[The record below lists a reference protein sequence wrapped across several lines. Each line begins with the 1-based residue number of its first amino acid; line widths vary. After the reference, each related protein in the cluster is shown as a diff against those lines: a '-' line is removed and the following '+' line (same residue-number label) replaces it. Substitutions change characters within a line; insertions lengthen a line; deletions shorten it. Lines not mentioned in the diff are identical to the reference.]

1 MAKATAKATAKD
13 LKRAAALEALQTET
27 TFTAAAEKAGISR
40 RTLYDYFYNDSEFA
54 FEYRRQ
60 LRLRSLARAE
70 QAARE
75 RDAAVDVIREI
86 MQDGEQPAAIRLKA
100 AQQMLEHANGG
111 NAGEFSFVGD
121 AIDVHTGW
129 SFGGGG

>member
-1 MAKATAKATAKD
+1 MAKTTAKD

-40 RTLYDYFYNDSEFA
+40 RTLYEYVYHDSEFA

-60 LRLRSLARAE
+60 LRLRGLALAE

-86 MQDGEQPAAIRLKA
+86 MQDGEQPAAVRLKA
-100 AQQMLEHANGG
+100 AEKMLSYADGG
-111 NAGEFSFVGD
+111 DADKMRFVGT
-121 AIDVHTGW
+121 AIDAHTGW
-129 SFGGGG
+129 DFTMAAD

>member
-1 MAKATAKATAKD
+1 MAQTKD

-40 RTLYDYFYNDSEFA
+40 RTLYEYFYNDREFA

-60 LRLRSLARAE
+60 LRLRSLALAERA
-70 QAARE
+70 ACE

-86 MQDGEQPAAIRLKA
+86 MQDDEQPAAIRLKA
-100 AQQMLEHANGG
+100 AEKMLEHANGG
-111 NAGEFSFVGD
+111 SAGEYSFAGD
-121 AIDVHTGW
+121 AIEKHAGW
-129 SFGGGG
+129 FCSDDG

>member
-1 MAKATAKATAKD
+1 MAKATAKD
-13 LKRAAALEALQTET
+13 MKRAAALEALQTET

-40 RTLYDYFYNDSEFA
+40 RTLYDYFYNDKEFA

-60 LRLRSLARAE
+60 LRLRGLALAE

-100 AQQMLEHANGG
+100 AEKMLEHANSG
-111 NAGEFSFVGD
+111 NATEFSFAGD
-121 AIDVHTGW
+121 AIDVHSGW
-129 SFGGGG
+129 AFTSG

>member
-1 MAKATAKATAKD
+1 MAKTTAKD

-60 LRLRSLARAE
+60 LRLRTLARAE

-86 MQDGEQPAAIRLKA
+86 MQDDEQPAAIRLKA
-100 AQQMLEHANGG
+100 AEKMLEFADGG
-111 NAGEFSFVGD
+111 NAAEFSFAGT
-121 AIDVHTGW
+121 AIDKHTGW
-129 SFGGGG
+129 DFTAAAD

>member
-1 MAKATAKATAKD
+1 MANKATSKD
-13 LKRAAALEALQTET
+13 MKRAAALEALQTET

-40 RTLYDYFYNDSEFA
+40 RTMYDYFYNDKEFA

-60 LRLRSLARAE
+60 LRLRGLAMAE

-75 RDAAVDVIREI
+75 RDAAVAVIREL

-100 AQQMLEHANGG
+100 AERLLDYAIKGS
-111 NAGEFSFVGD
+111 AGENSFAGD
-121 AIDVHTGW
+121 AVDVHTGW
-129 SFGGGG
+129 AFDSDC